1 MYRKEITF
9 EIVLYGIIFIFGF
22 LIRVINL
29 GEIPLSDY
37 EASIALDAQRLISSK
52 RAVLESDQTLLTNVL
67 GVLFYFFGTG
77 NFISRLFPMTMGT
90 LFILLPALFRSFL
103 NRKTLLMLSFW
114 IAISPT
120 FVSLSRQVNSS
131 ILFLL
136 AFGIFVFFLIQKKPV
151 VSAIFLVISLLAGK
165 IFFWNFTL
173 LIIVILY
180 VTLFASNKDTSLKE
194 IFKRYLNEFKYKT
207 FILSFLISYS
217 LISTFGFVFPNQF
230 SGISRSFLEFIKLFS
245 GSNFIGSLGEITRS
259 IIFYEIATLFFGIIG
274 LGWLI
279 KKKPVGGLLILGF
292 VTINLILIIL
302 VNEKL
307 IIWNV
312 YLILPFMISGS
323 IFLSRSLIIPKYNLN
338 KILFITAIAFA
349 IVIFIILAFLSMFSN
364 QTHSVDQ
371 ANIRVLYILAG
382 LTLIISAGLLA
393 GWAISWEVAGKSYLL
408 LSIVCFT
415 IFTISSM
422 WNAAG
427 LRKPFQNEL
436 LRIDQI
442 PMDEDLLV
450 DTLQDFSSWNYKNDY
465 KLNILV
471 IDNDLASIKWSL
483 RNFSNV
489 RYEKSIP
496 RNEIFDVVITSNNL
510 ILEQS
515 DSFRGQ
521 DILWY
526 SEPHWQ
532 EMGLSET
539 TKWILT
545 RRISN
550 EVQSHE
556 SLIIWIR
563 NSLVPGF
570 ENNS

>member
-1 MYRKEITF
+1 MNKKEITLEF
-9 EIVLYGIIFIFGF
+9 ILYGIILIFGF

-37 EASIALDAQRLISSK
+37 EAGIALDAQNLISSK
-52 RAVLESDQTLLTNVL
+52 GTLFESDQTFLTNVI
-67 GVLFYFFGTG
+67 GILFYFFGTG
-77 NFISRLFPMTMGT
+77 NFISRISPMTIGT
-90 LFILLPALFRSFL
+90 LFILLPALFRRFI
-103 NRKTLLMLSFW
+103 NRETLLILSSW

-120 FVSLSRQVNSS
+120 FVSLSRQVDSS
-131 ILFLL
+131 ILFLF
-136 AFGIFVFFLIQKKPV
+136 AFGIFVFFLIQKKPIE
-151 VSAIFLVISLLAGK
+151 SAIFLVISSLAGK
-165 IFFWNFTL
+165 IFFWNLTL
-173 LIIVILY
+173 LVIVIIY
-180 VTLFASNKDTSLKE
+180 VTLFSTNKGSSLKE
-194 IFKRYLNEFKYKT
+194 LIKRYLDEFKLKK
-207 FILSFLISYS
+207 FIVSFLISYI

-245 GSNFIGSLGEITRS
+245 GASQVGSLGEITRS
-259 IIFYEIATLFFGIIG
+259 FIFYEIATLFFGIIG
-274 LGWLI
+274 LIWLI
-279 KKKPVGGLLILGF
+279 KKKPVSGYFILGF

-302 VNEKL
+302 VKEKL
-307 IIWNV
+307 LIWNV
-312 YLILPFMISGS
+312 FLILPFMISGS
-323 IFLSRSLIIPKYNLN
+323 FFLSRALIIPKEKLN
-338 KILFITAIAFA
+338 KTLLITAIAFA
-349 IVIFIILAFLSMFSN
+349 ILIFIGLAFSSMFTN
-364 QTHSVDQ
+364 QNQAVDQ

-382 LTLIISAGLLA
+382 FALIVGAGLLA
-393 GWAISWEVAGKSYLL
+393 GWAISWDIAGKSYLL
-408 LSIVCFT
+408 LSLAIFT

-422 WNAAG
+422 WNAGG

-442 PMDEDLLV
+442 PMDEDLLI
-450 DTLQDFSSWNYKNDY
+450 DTLTDFSSWNYKNDY
-465 KLNILV
+465 MLNILV
-471 IDNDLASIKWSL
+471 IDNELPSIKWSL

-496 RNEIFDVVITSNNL
+496 RNENFDVVITSNNL

-521 DILWY
+521 DILWH
-526 SEPHWQ
+526 SEPQWQ

-550 EVQSHE
+550 KIQSQK
-556 SLIIWIR
+556 SLIIWVR
-563 NSLVPGF
+563 NSLVPGI